1 MLTKAGVL
9 LPEQSRING
18 KRRGRTK
25 WKHVMEVGVGKAVTR
40 PMIRLVIAWQ
50 RLMLVHQHSPAEN
63 EVEDKT
69 GKETA

>member
-1 MLTKAGVL
+1 METCNGSGCWEGML
-9 LPEQSRING
+9 SD
-18 KRRGRTK
+18 
-25 WKHVMEVGVGKAVTR
+25 TR

-69 GKETA
+69 GKETAGNFPGYI